1 MYEEL
6 LRLPPAVLRSNA
18 SAVIVPSVFVANK
31 KKILASCQSLMDCA
45 ARWGRRSCVRGRT
58 DRFFPKTKESL
69 KRCLQK
75 QQCSLNKEGR
85 DTHVVIRLIVSRI
98 ELCE

>member
-6 LRLPPAVLRSNA
+6 LKLPPVVLRSNA

-45 ARWGRRSCVRGRT
+45 AR
-58 DRFFPKTKESL
+58 
-69 KRCLQK
+69 
-75 QQCSLNKEGR
+75 
-85 DTHVVIRLIVSRI
+85 
-98 ELCE
+98 

>member
-31 KKILASCQSLMDCA
+31 KILASCQSLMDCA
-45 ARWGRRSCVRGRT
+45 AR
-58 DRFFPKTKESL
+58 
-69 KRCLQK
+69 
-75 QQCSLNKEGR
+75 
-85 DTHVVIRLIVSRI
+85 
-98 ELCE
+98 